1 MSQQDQVKNPSSP
14 SSQGQAHQPLD
25 RFLNL
30 KFLEPYIGLALVC
43 HGILITARLGG
54 DNPHWLAL
62 ALVALVSL
70 LAFIPALQSKL
81 IIQLR
86 AVFYTLITAY
96 LILNTGAS
104 KSFFLLWYLVIVA
117 YYPLL
122 LGTVGGLALIS
133 FISSFYLS
141 TLLIEPGLPPSV
153 VVARTLLLT
162 FIGVIAFTLSYRLR
176 SFDRLQILANSDSL
190 TGLKNRRYFFE
201 VAEVEF
207 NRAQRYQSPLCMIIA
222 DINHFKQVND
232 RYGHAIGDDALMLC
246 AALISHHTRESDIAC
261 RLGGD
266 EFAIL
271 LPCTD
276 KQHAQASVERLQR
289 AFQQNPLKIP
299 GETLQLQMSFGL
311 AEITAQ
317 TNSIRAL
324 YKAAD
329 LSMYDTKNESRA
341 ETRPGKASA
350 DTAQETATGN
360 TAAEATTPGI

>member
-1 MSQQDQVKNPSSP
+1 MSQQDPVKNPSNPSP
-14 SSQGQAHQPLD
+14 QGQVYQPLD

-30 KFLEPYIGLALVC
+30 KLLEPYIGLALVC
-43 HGILITARLGG
+43 HGILITTRLGEN
-54 DNPHWLAL
+54 NPHWPAL
-62 ALVALVSL
+62 ALVGLVSL
-70 LAFIPALQSKL
+70 LAFIPALQSKQ

-86 AVFYTLITAY
+86 AIFYSLITAY

-122 LGTVGGLALIS
+122 LGTICGLAMIT
-133 FISSFYLS
+133 FISGFYLG
-141 TLLIEPGLPPSV
+141 TLLIEPGLPASV
-153 VVARTLLLT
+153 VVARTLLLS

-176 SFDRLQILANSDSL
+176 SFDRLQVLANSDSL

-201 VAEVEF
+201 IAEIEF
-207 NRAQRYQSPLCMIIA
+207 NRARRYQSPLCMIIA

-232 RYGHAIGDDALMLC
+232 RYGHAIGDDALLLC
-246 AALISHHTRESDIAC
+246 ARLITRHTRESDIAC

-271 LPCTD
+271 LPSTD
-276 KQHAQASVERLQR
+276 KQHALVTVERLQR

-299 GETLQLQMSFGL
+299 GELLPLQMSFGV
-311 AEITAQ
+311 AELGAQ
-317 TNSIRAL
+317 TENVRAL

-329 LSMYDTKNESRA
+329 LSMYADK
-341 ETRPGKASA
+341 PGKPMAT
-350 DTAQETATGN
+350 DTLVEDHGTDSPIQGT
-360 TAAEATTPGI
+360 

>member
-1 MSQQDQVKNPSSP
+1 MSQQDKVRNSP
-14 SSQGQAHQPLD
+14 QAAQKTQPYQPLD
-25 RFLNL
+25 GFLNL

-54 DNPHWLAL
+54 DNPHWPAL

-70 LAFIPALQSKL
+70 LAFIPALQSKQ

-86 AVFYTLITAY
+86 AVFYSLITAY
-96 LILNTGAS
+96 LLLNTGAS

-122 LGTVGGLALIS
+122 LGTICGLALIVL
-133 FISSFYLS
+133 ISGFYLS

-176 SFDRLQILANSDSL
+176 SFDRLQVLANSDSL
-190 TGLKNRRYFFE
+190 TGLKNRRYFFQ

-207 NRAQRYQSPLCMIIA
+207 NRARRYQSPLCMIIA
-222 DINHFKQVND
+222 DINNFKQVND
-232 RYGHAIGDDALMLC
+232 RYGHATGDDALILC
-246 AALISHHTRESDIAC
+246 ATLISRHTRESDIVC

-271 LPCTD
+271 LPSTD
-276 KQHAQASVERLQR
+276 KQHAQASIERLQQ

-311 AEITAQ
+311 AEVEPHTD
-317 TNSIRAL
+317 NVRAL

-329 LSMYDTKNESRA
+329 LSMYKDKPA
-341 ETRPGKASA
+341 RPLSTDIKHDS
-350 DTAQETATGN
+350 DS
-360 TAAEATTPGI
+360 EATTQGI

>member
-1 MSQQDQVKNPSSP
+1 MSQLDQDKNSSP
-14 SSQGQAHQPLD
+14 PSPQAQPHQPLG

-30 KFLEPYIGLALVC
+30 KFLEPYIGLALLC
-43 HGILITARLGG
+43 HGLLITTRLDDG
-54 DNPHWLAL
+54 NPHWPPL
-62 ALVALVSL
+62 ALVGLVAL
-70 LAFIPALQSKL
+70 LAFIPALQSKQ

-86 AVFYTLITAY
+86 AIFYSLITAY

-122 LGTVGGLALIS
+122 LGTLCGLALIT
-133 FISSFYLS
+133 FISGFYLG

-153 VVARTLLLT
+153 VIARTLLLT

-176 SFDRLQILANSDSL
+176 SFDRLQVLANSDSL

-201 VAEVEF
+201 IAEVEF
-207 NRAQRYQSPLCMIIA
+207 NRARRYQSPLCMIIA

-232 RYGHAIGDDALMLC
+232 QYGHAIGDDALILC
-246 AALISHHTRESDIAC
+246 AALISRHTRESDIVC

-271 LPCTD
+271 LPNTD
-276 KQHAQASVERLQR
+276 KQHAQTTVERLQQ
-289 AFQQNPLKIP
+289 AFKQAPLKVP
-299 GETLQLQMSFGL
+299 GGSLVLQMSFGL
-311 AEITAQ
+311 AEATSQ
-317 TNSIRAL
+317 TGSIRAL

-329 LSMYDTKNESRA
+329 HSMYDAK
-341 ETRPGKASA
+341 PGKPMVTNTSLEDSPDAP
-350 DTAQETATGN
+350 AQGT
-360 TAAEATTPGI
+360 

>member
-1 MSQQDQVKNPSSP
+1 MSTKEPGKAFTPPST
-14 SSQGQAHQPLD
+14 QAQPHQPLD

-30 KFLEPYIGLALVC
+30 KALEPYIGLALLC
-43 HGILITARLGG
+43 HGLLITTRLGDG
-54 DNPHWLAL
+54 NPHWPAL
-62 ALVALVSL
+62 ALVGLMAL
-70 LAFIPALQSKL
+70 LAFIPALQSRQ

-122 LGTVGGLALIS
+122 LGTVCGLGMII
-133 FISSFYLS
+133 FISGFYLS

-153 VVARTLLLT
+153 VIARTLLLT

-176 SFDRLQILANSDSL
+176 SFDRLQVLANSDSL

-201 VAEVEF
+201 IADVEF
-207 NRAQRYQSPLCMIIA
+207 NRARRYQTPLCMIIA

-246 AALISHHTRESDIAC
+246 AALITRHTRESDTVC

-271 LPCTD
+271 LPNTD
-276 KQHAQASVERLQR
+276 KQHAQATVERLQQAFKR
-289 AFQQNPLKIP
+289 APLKVP
-299 GETLQLQMSFGL
+299 GGSLPLQISFGL
-311 AEITAQ
+311 AEATSQ
-317 TNSIRAL
+317 TENIRAL

-329 LSMYDTKNESRA
+329 GSMYDAK
-341 ETRPGKASA
+341 PGNPGVTDSVREKAM
-350 DTAQETATGN
+350 AT
-360 TAAEATTPGI
+360 PLQDQ

>member
-1 MSQQDQVKNPSSP
+1 MSQDPVENLSSP
-14 SSQGQAHQPLD
+14 SQGQAHQPLG

-30 KFLEPYIGLALVC
+30 KVLEPYIGLALVC
-43 HGILITARLGG
+43 HGILITARLGE
-54 DNPHWLAL
+54 DNSHWLAL

-70 LAFIPALQSKL
+70 LAFIPALQSKQ

-122 LGTVGGLALIS
+122 LGTVRGLALIS

-207 NRAQRYQSPLCMIIA
+207 NRARRYQSPLCMIIA

-246 AALISHHTRESDIAC
+246 AALISRHTRESDLAC

-311 AEITAQ
+311 AELTAQ
-317 TNSIRAL
+317 TDSIRAL

-329 LSMYDTKNESRA
+329 LSMYNTKNESRA
-341 ETRPGKASA
+341 ETRPGKPSA
-350 DTAQETATGN
+350 GTALDTDTGD
-360 TAAEATTPGI
+360 TDAEATTSGI

>member
-1 MSQQDQVKNPSSP
+1 MSQQDQLRNSS
-14 SSQGQAHQPLD
+14 SRSAQGQPHQPLD

-30 KFLEPYIGLALVC
+30 KFIEPYIGLALVC

-54 DNPHWLAL
+54 ENPHWPPL
-62 ALVALVSL
+62 ALVGLVSL
-70 LAFIPALQSKL
+70 LAFIPALQSKQ

-122 LGTVGGLALIS
+122 LGTMCGLGMII
-133 FISSFYLS
+133 FISGFYLA
-141 TLLIEPGLPPSV
+141 TLLIEPGLPASV

-176 SFDRLQILANSDSL
+176 SFDRLQVLANSDSL

-201 VAEVEF
+201 IAEVEF
-207 NRAQRYQSPLCMIIA
+207 NRARRYQSPLCMIIA

-232 RYGHAIGDDALMLC
+232 HYGHAIGDDALLLC

-276 KQHAQASVERLQR
+276 KQHAQASVERLQQ
-289 AFQQNPLKIP
+289 AFKQTPLKVP
-299 GETLQLQMSFGL
+299 GGSLQLQMSFGL
-311 AEITAQ
+311 AEATPQ
-317 TNSIRAL
+317 TESIRAL

-329 LSMYDTKNESRA
+329 LSMYEAK
-341 ETRPGKASA
+341 PGKPKSTGTVLTSDI
-350 DTAQETATGN
+350 DTPLQDT
-360 TAAEATTPGI
+360 